1 MSSAVDLRS
10 GCVVKGER
18 GAGMC
23 HNTEKQLLV
32 HKRIRFVKLE
42 KCWVEN
48 TLSINVRTLHT

>member
-1 MSSAVDLRS
+1 
-10 GCVVKGER
+10 VVKGER